1 VERLLRI
8 CNVWRGHCAALE
20 VGYIRDCCGAD
31 GGKELRGS
39 LKSQFLADTSRT
51 GSDSLSS

>member
-1 VERLLRI
+1 M
-8 CNVWRGHCAALE
+8 ALE
-20 VGYIRDCCGAD
+20 VGYIRDCCGVD
-31 GGKELRGS
+31 GGKELGGS